1 MGRWQNAETEARR
14 AVEADPGFARARL
27 QLAQVVLALGRPD
40 ESERLVKGALADEP
54 SSSWGMRILGAIH
67 QQRGQLAAALEC
79 AEHAVRMSGGDALCL
94 LNLSEA
100 RQNVGDLP
108 GARTTAQQLISKFPD
123 WPDAHVRLAATMHS
137 PEEAERAYRTALRL
151 DPQCDAAL
159 AGLAVA
165 NASLA
170 RYREA
175 LSLAWSS
182 LRADVSDR
190 ARQRY
195 FARSAWI
202 YLALSRVAAPMRSNH
217 RALAEPFGEACAQAF
232 RATGSSTP
240 ARLWFAFPGACKAV
254 AAWCALLACMI
265 GAAFLPD
272 DQSVLA
278 VPLLG
283 IPVFLGLLAPL
294 VVGYKAVEA
303 ARRLLDARMVRR
315 LGAAPALRIVVRALT
330 SGVAMAV
337 VAIVLL
343 LALPTLAGIWG
354 WLLVAG
360 IVLGL
365 QDWERWRDQWRDHQL
380 SAGLGP
386 LRERVDA
393 WCAAKAQQCLTLRHL
408 VGFTVAMAALEVS
421 RGAFG
426 GALDVDDPPVVTVLA
441 VGALTAAVAGHGL
454 RRLAARFGTGT
465 GTGMRLARWRR
476 VGRSLLEFTWLVT
489 VAVSLKT
496 FVAPAM
502 AGHDT
507 EAALVSLPLSAIG
520 VWLAFRLIRRFVAC
534 VASELSTV
542 VSKP

>member
-1 MGRWQNAETEARR
+1 MGRWQNAETDARR

-40 ESERLVKGALADEP
+40 ESERLVKSALADEP

-67 QQRGQLAAALEC
+67 QQRGQLTAALEC

-108 GARTTAQQLISKFPD
+108 GARTTAQQLVSKFPD

-159 AGLAVA
+159 VGLAVA

-217 RALAEPFGEACAQAF
+217 RALAEPFGEACAHAF

-315 LGAAPALRIVVRALT
+315 LGVQPALRIVVRALT

-343 LALPTLAGIWG
+343 LALPNFAGIWG

-365 QDWERWRDQWRDHQL
+365 QDVERWRNQWRDHQL
-380 SAGLGP
+380 AAGVGT
-386 LRERVDA
+386 LRERIDH
-393 WCAAKAQQCLTLRHL
+393 WCAVKARRWLTLRRL
-408 VGFTVAMAALEVS
+408 VVFTVASSALE
-421 RGAFG
+421 FG
-426 GALDVDDPPVVTVLA
+426 VLATGWPLRLKGPSLMFALALGALI
-441 VGALTAAVAGHGL
+441 AGGIGL
-454 RRLAARFGTGT
+454 SRRRAWGHRGTGPRTQRWAAT
-465 GTGMRLARWRR
+465 GRA
-476 VGRSLLEFTWLVT
+476 LLHFLWLIA
-489 VAVSLKT
+489 VAVSLST
-496 FVAPAM
+496 FATPATAGRDIEALMALVWLPFMCVGAWLAYQLFREVVACL
-502 AGHDT
+502 AGEVT
-507 EAALVSLPLSAIG
+507 AALGKS
-520 VWLAFRLIRRFVAC
+520 
-534 VASELSTV
+534 
-542 VSKP
+542 